1 MSLQLDNW
9 LQKGQVLAEQHQV
22 KIRFLLAGFLNTVFG
37 LGTFPALYFMLATFK
52 LHYLIILAISQ
63 VICITFAF
71 LTNKFLVFRTKGNY
85 IPEILK
91 FITFHLSY
99 FIVNLFALPVLVE
112 LFHLGPVIAQ
122 SLFAILVIASSYF
135 WHSRITFLSK

>member
-1 MSLQLDNW
+1 MSVQLNNW
-9 LQKGQVLAEQHQV
+9 LLKGQVLAERHQV
-22 KIRFLLAGFLNTVFG
+22 KIRFLLAGFLNTAFG
-37 LGTFPALYFMLATFK
+37 LGTFPVLYYMLAACK
-52 LHYLIILAISQ
+52 LHYLIILTISQ
-63 VICITFAF
+63 VICISFAF

-85 IPEILK
+85 VAEILK

-112 LFHLGPVIAQ
+112 LFHLSPVIAQ
-122 SLFAILVIASSYF
+122 SLFAVLVIASSYF